1 MTKTIAVSNTPFI
14 KEDVVS
20 EQLSV
25 IDHELV
31 PIETGDTDAIVEV
44 DPDAVILDVN
54 TGVTAELVAQLDNL
68 EIVARAGTGFDNVDV
83 EACQEAGIPVVNVPG
98 YSTNEVSTHAFSLLL
113 ACRRTL
119 VEYDRG
125 VKNDE
130 WNWMPNRTFPRFY
143 GSTLGIV
150 SFGTI
155 ARRIA
160 ELTEGFDLEL
170 VVYDPYVDQEV
181 ADEYDAEIVEFDEL
195 LERADAVTI
204 HAPLTDETHH
214 MFDAEA
220 FETLADHAI
229 VVNVGRG
236 GIIDEDALYDALV
249 EREIFGAGLDVLE
262 VEPPTGSKL
271 LERDDVVLTP
281 HAAWYSA
288 DSHQDLNETVS
299 QDVLRALQGEEPEN
313 TVEPKG
319 W

>member
-1 MTKTIAVSNTPFI
+1 MTKSIAVSNTPFI
-14 KEDVVS
+14 KEDVIS
-20 EQLSV
+20 EQLSS

-31 PIETGDTDAIVEV
+31 PIETGDADAIVEA
-44 DPDAVILDVN
+44 DPNAVILDVN
-54 TGVTAELVAQLDNL
+54 TAVGADLIDQLDSL

-83 EACQEAGIPVVNVPG
+83 EACEAAGIPVVNVPG

-119 VEYDRG
+119 VEYDRE
-125 VKNDE
+125 VKDEE
-130 WNWMPNRTFPRFY
+130 WNWMPDRPFPRFY

-160 ELTEGFDLEL
+160 ELTEGFDLDL

-181 ADEYDAEIVEFDEL
+181 ADEYDADIVEFDEL
-195 LERADAVTI
+195 LERSDAVTI
-204 HAPLTDETHH
+204 HAPLTEETHH
-214 MFDAEA
+214 MFDADA
-220 FETLADHAI
+220 FDTLADHAI

-236 GIIDEDALYDALV
+236 GIIDEEALYEALV
-249 EREIFGAGLDVLE
+249 DRDIFGAGLDVLE
-262 VEPPTGSKL
+262 EEPPTGSPL

-288 DSHQDLNETVS
+288 DSHQDLNEIVS
-299 QDVLRALQGEEPEN
+299 GDVLRALQGEEPEN
-313 TVEPKG
+313 AVEPKG

>member
-1 MTKTIAVSNTPFI
+1 MTKSIAVSNTPFI
-14 KEDVVS
+14 KEDVIS
-20 EQLSV
+20 EQLSS

-31 PIETGDTDAIVEV
+31 PIETGDADAIVEA
-44 DPDAVILDVN
+44 DPNAVILDVN
-54 TGVTAELVAQLDNL
+54 TAVGADLIDQLDSL

-83 EACQEAGIPVVNVPG
+83 EACEAAGIPVVNVPG

-119 VEYDRG
+119 VEYDRE
-125 VKNDE
+125 VKDEE
-130 WNWMPNRTFPRFY
+130 WNWMPDRPFPRFY

-160 ELTEGFDLEL
+160 ELTEGFDLDL

-181 ADEYDAEIVEFDEL
+181 ADEYDADIVEFDEL
-195 LERADAVTI
+195 LERSDAVTI
-204 HAPLTDETHH
+204 HAPLTEETHH
-214 MFDAEA
+214 MFDADA
-220 FETLADHAI
+220 FDTLADHAI

-236 GIIDEDALYDALV
+236 GIIDEEALYEALV
-249 EREIFGAGLDVLE
+249 DRDIFGAGLDVLE
-262 VEPPTGSKL
+262 EEPPTGSPL

-288 DSHQDLNETVS
+288 DSHQDLNEIVS
-299 QDVLRALQGEEPEN
+299 GDVLRALQGEEPEN

>member
-1 MTKTIAVSNTPFI
+1 MTKSIAVSNTPFI
-14 KEDVVS
+14 KEDVIS
-20 EQLSV
+20 EQLSS

-31 PIETGDTDAIVEV
+31 PIETGDADAIAEA
-44 DPDAVILDVN
+44 DPNAVILDVN
-54 TGVTAELVAQLDNL
+54 TAVDADLIDRLDSL
-68 EIVARAGTGFDNVDV
+68 EIVARAGTVFDNVDV
-83 EACQEAGIPVVNVPG
+83 EACEAAGIPVVNVPG

-119 VEYDRG
+119 VEYDRE
-125 VKNDE
+125 VKDEE
-130 WNWMPNRTFPRFY
+130 WNWMPDRPFPRFY

-160 ELTEGFDLEL
+160 ELTEGFDLDL

-181 ADEYDAEIVEFDEL
+181 ADEYDADIVEFDEL
-195 LERADAVTI
+195 LELSDAVTI
-204 HAPLTDETHH
+204 HAPLTEETHH
-214 MFDAEA
+214 MFDADA

-236 GIIDEDALYDALV
+236 GIVDEDALYEALV
-249 EREIFGAGLDVLE
+249 DREIFGAGLDVLE
-262 VEPPTGSKL
+262 EEPPTGSPL

-288 DSHQDLNETVS
+288 DSHQDLNEIVS
-299 QDVLRALQGEEPEN
+299 RDVLRALQGNEPEN

>member
-1 MTKTIAVSNTPFI
+1 MTKSIAVSNTPFI
-14 KEDVVS
+14 KEDVIS
-20 EQLSV
+20 EQLSS

-31 PIETGDTDAIVEV
+31 PIETGDADAIAEA
-44 DPDAVILDVN
+44 DPNAVILDVN
-54 TGVTAELVAQLDNL
+54 TAVDADLIDRLDSL

-83 EACQEAGIPVVNVPG
+83 EACEAAGIPVVNVPG

-119 VEYDRG
+119 VEYDRE
-125 VKNDE
+125 VKDEE
-130 WNWMPNRTFPRFY
+130 WNWMPDRPFPRFY

-160 ELTEGFDLEL
+160 ELTEGFDLDL

-181 ADEYDAEIVEFDEL
+181 ADEYDADIVEFDEL
-195 LERADAVTI
+195 LELSDAVTI
-204 HAPLTDETHH
+204 HAPLTEETHH
-214 MFDAEA
+214 MFDADA

-236 GIIDEDALYDALV
+236 GIVDEDALYEALV
-249 EREIFGAGLDVLE
+249 DREIFGAGLDVLE
-262 VEPPTGSKL
+262 EEPPTGSPL

-288 DSHQDLNETVS
+288 DSHQDLNEIVS
-299 QDVLRALQGEEPEN
+299 RDVLRALQGNEPEN

>member
-1 MTKTIAVSNTPFI
+1 MTKSIAVSNTPFI
-14 KEDVVS
+14 KEDVIS
-20 EQLSV
+20 EQLSS

-31 PIETGDTDAIVEV
+31 PIETGDADAIVEA
-44 DPDAVILDVN
+44 DPNAVILDVN
-54 TGVTAELVAQLDNL
+54 TAVGADLIDQLDSL

-83 EACQEAGIPVVNVPG
+83 EACEAAGIPVVNVPG

-119 VEYDRG
+119 VEYDRE
-125 VKNDE
+125 VKDEE
-130 WNWMPNRTFPRFY
+130 WNWMPDRPFPRFY

-160 ELTEGFDLEL
+160 ELTEGFDLDL

-181 ADEYDAEIVEFDEL
+181 ADEYDADIVEFDEL
-195 LERADAVTI
+195 LERSDAVTI
-204 HAPLTDETHH
+204 HAPLTEETHH
-214 MFDAEA
+214 MFDADA
-220 FETLADHAI
+220 FDTLADHAI

-236 GIIDEDALYDALV
+236 GIIDEEALYEALV
-249 EREIFGAGLDVLE
+249 DRDIFGAGLDVLE
-262 VEPPTGSKL
+262 KEPPTGSPL

-288 DSHQDLNETVS
+288 DSHQDLNEIVS
-299 QDVLRALQGEEPEN
+299 GDVLRALQGEEPEN

>member
-1 MTKTIAVSNTPFI
+1 MTKSIAVSNTPFI
-14 KEDVVS
+14 KEDVIS
-20 EQLSV
+20 EQLSS

-31 PIETGDTDAIVEV
+31 PIETGDADAIAEA
-44 DPDAVILDVN
+44 DPNAVILDVN
-54 TGVTAELVAQLDNL
+54 TAVDADLIDRLDSL

-83 EACQEAGIPVVNVPG
+83 EACEAAGIPVVNVPG

-119 VEYDRG
+119 VEYDRE
-125 VKNDE
+125 VKDEE
-130 WNWMPNRTFPRFY
+130 WNWMPDRPFPRFY

-160 ELTEGFDLEL
+160 ELTEGFDLDL

-181 ADEYDAEIVEFDEL
+181 ADEYDADIVEFDKL
-195 LERADAVTI
+195 LELSDAVTI
-204 HAPLTDETHH
+204 HAPLTEETHH
-214 MFDAEA
+214 MFDADA

-236 GIIDEDALYDALV
+236 GIVDEDALYEALV
-249 EREIFGAGLDVLE
+249 DREIFGAGLDVLE
-262 VEPPTGSKL
+262 EEPPTGSPL

-288 DSHQDLNETVS
+288 DSHQDLNEIVS
-299 QDVLRALQGEEPEN
+299 RDVLRALQGNEPEN

>member
-1 MTKTIAVSNTPFI
+1 MTKSIAVSNTPFI
-14 KEDVVS
+14 KEDVIS
-20 EQLSV
+20 EQLSS

-31 PIETGDTDAIVEV
+31 PIETGDADAIAEA
-44 DPDAVILDVN
+44 DPNAVILDVN
-54 TGVTAELVAQLDNL
+54 TAVDADLIDRLDSL

-83 EACQEAGIPVVNVPG
+83 EACEAAGISVVNVPG

-119 VEYDRG
+119 VEYDRE
-125 VKNDE
+125 VKDEE
-130 WNWMPNRTFPRFY
+130 WNWMPDRPFPRFY

-160 ELTEGFDLEL
+160 ELTEGFDLDL

-181 ADEYDAEIVEFDEL
+181 ADEYDADIVEFDEL
-195 LERADAVTI
+195 LELSDAVTI
-204 HAPLTDETHH
+204 HAPLTEETHH
-214 MFDAEA
+214 MFDADA

-236 GIIDEDALYDALV
+236 GIVDEDALYEALV
-249 EREIFGAGLDVLE
+249 DREIFGAGLDVLE
-262 VEPPTGSKL
+262 EEPPTGSPL

-288 DSHQDLNETVS
+288 DSHQDLNEIVS
-299 QDVLRALQGEEPEN
+299 RDVLRALQGNEPEN